1 LGQEKEDSVDLK
13 DFIKE
18 AIKDI
23 SEAISET
30 NNELIN
36 VGTIVNPKDV
46 HPTSKNEDVYGFLL
60 KEQENQDYRR
70 PVHLIKFDVAVS
82 SATKKDGKEGI
93 GVNVVGI
100 TLGKNGTQADESSM
114 SSRLV
119 FSIPVA
125 LPVGKK

>member
-1 LGQEKEDSVDLK
+1 MDLK

-30 NNELIN
+30 NGELSE

-46 HPTSKNEDVYGFLL
+46 HPATKNEDVYGYLL
-60 KEQENQDYRR
+60 KEQESSDYRR
-70 PVHLIKFDVAVS
+70 PVHLIRFDVAVS

-100 TLGKNGTQADESSM
+100 KIGKDGTQADESSM
-114 SSRLV
+114 NSRLQ

>member
-1 LGQEKEDSVDLK
+1 MDLK

-23 SEAISET
+23 SEAIAET
-30 NNELIN
+30 NSELLG

-46 HPTSKNEDVYGFLL
+46 VPSSKNEEVYGFLL

-70 PVHLIKFDVAVS
+70 PVHLVKFDVAVS

-93 GVNVVGI
+93 GVTVVGI
-100 TLGKNGTQADESSM
+100 KLGKDGTQADESSM
-114 SSRLV
+114 SSRLQ